1 MFPQNVCVK
10 ELNVHLT
17 SQLTEGQLWGE
28 AARSWSAQP
37 GALQGSAFLGAGP
50 ANKLPY
56 PKAYGASGF
65 DVLMPHIFP
74 NAYL

>member
-50 ANKLPY
+50 GPRAAAPGLWQD
-56 PKAYGASGF
+56 S
-65 DVLMPHIFP
+65 
-74 NAYL
+74 YLVRTA